1 MSLSPVPA
9 DNDERARLA
18 VRLSDR
24 AVAALTTEFAR
35 HGGPKTGLVIG
46 IRPESPVLIATLSAI
61 LAEDRV
67 TFVAAD
73 GTADEIRAFV
83 TDRGA
88 WVAERVRVLDSLDAT
103 GATEPADVVIFAEPL
118 TGTAEATR
126 TLLDQVTR
134 RLSEGGVVTAA
145 TLAGPGLGDGAS
157 AELDRQTS
165 FYGVGDDLLIR
176 NRPPLRIHRLRFAT
190 APVAIVERLRPAV
203 RPSSVR
209 LTRTMNIDSN
219 GVAAAGIALGL
230 AVAAKASGR
239 RTPWWLVP
247 ALAAAPVAMFFRD
260 PERDIPDDV
269 TSIVAASDGKVLSV
283 ERVIDKRLGDDEFL
297 RVAVFLSVL
306 DVHVNRSPVAGRVA
320 DYFVEDGG
328 YAAAMSP
335 AAEHNVAAYT
345 VLDTVHGTVVVAQRT
360 GLIAR
365 RIVQRAPVGSM
376 LAKGERLGLIR
387 FGSRTDVYLPASS
400 SSAAVVPG
408 DKVRGGSTV
417 IAHWR

>member
-9 DNDERARLA
+9 TNAERVRTA

-35 HGGPKTGLVIG
+35 NGGPKTGLVIG
-46 IRPESPVLIATLSAI
+46 VRPDSPVLMATLEAI
-61 LAEDRV
+61 LADDRV

-73 GTADEIRAFV
+73 GTADKVRAFV

-88 WVAERVRVLDSLDAT
+88 WIAERVRVVDALDAID
-103 GATEPADVVIFAEPL
+103 ASERADVVIFAEPV

-126 TLLDQVTR
+126 AVLDKVTA
-134 RLSEGGVVTAA
+134 RLTEGGVVTVA
-145 TLAGPGLGDGAS
+145 TLAAPGMADGAS

-165 FYGVGDDLLIR
+165 FYGVGDDLVIR
-176 NRPPLRIHRLRFAT
+176 NRPPLHIHRLRFAA
-190 APVAIVERLRPAV
+190 APLAVAERLRPAV
-203 RPSSVR
+203 RPSSVP

-239 RTPWWLVP
+239 RTAWWLLP
-247 ALAAAPVAMFFRD
+247 ALAAAPVAAFFRD
-260 PERDIPDDV
+260 PERDTPDDEAA
-269 TSIVAASDGKVLSV
+269 IVAASDGKVLSV
-283 ERVIDKRLGDDEFL
+283 ERISDKRLGDDPFL

-328 YAAAMSP
+328 FAAAMSP

-345 VLDTVHGTVVVAQRT
+345 VLDTIHGTVIVAQRT

-387 FGSRTDVYLPASS
+387 FGSRTDVYLPA
-400 SSAAVVPG
+400 AASEATVVPG

-417 IAHWR
+417 IARWR

>member
-9 DNDERARLA
+9 ADDERPRIA

-24 AVAALTTEFAR
+24 AAAALTTEFTR

-46 IRPESPVLIATLSAI
+46 VRLGSPVLSAVLEAI
-61 LAEDRV
+61 QTEDRV
-67 TFVAAD
+67 TLAAAD
-73 GTADEIRAFV
+73 GTADEMRAFV
-83 TDRGA
+83 TGRGA
-88 WVAERVRVLDSLDAT
+88 WIDQRVRVVDTLEAA
-103 GATEPADVVIFAEPL
+103 GVTERADVVIFAEPV

-126 TLLDQVTR
+126 SLLGQVTAV
-134 RLSEGGVVTAA
+134 LAEGGVVTAA
-145 TLAGPGLGDGAS
+145 TLAGPGLADGAS

-165 FYGVGDDLLIR
+165 FYGVGDDLVIR
-176 NRPPLRIHRLRFAT
+176 NRPPLRIHRLRFAAT
-190 APVAIVERLRPAV
+190 QVDVAERLRPAV
-203 RPSSVR
+203 RPSSVP

-219 GVAAAGIALGL
+219 GVAAAAIALGL
-230 AVAAKASGR
+230 AVAAREAGR

-247 ALAAAPVAMFFRD
+247 ALAAGPVATFFRD
-260 PERDIPDDV
+260 PERDIPDDEAAV
-269 TSIVAASDGKVLSV
+269 VAAADGKVLSV

-387 FGSRTDVYLPASS
+387 FGSRTDVYLPADASE
-400 SSAAVVPG
+400 ATVGPG

-417 IAHWR
+417 IARWR